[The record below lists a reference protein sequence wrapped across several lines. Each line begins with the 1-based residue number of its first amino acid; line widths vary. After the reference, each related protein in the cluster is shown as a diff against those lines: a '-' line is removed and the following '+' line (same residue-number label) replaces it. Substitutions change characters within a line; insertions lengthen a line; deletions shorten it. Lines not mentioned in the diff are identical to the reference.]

1 MRALSGVL
9 LVAMVFLSSGCAAFR
24 FRVRDRD
31 PASSDALTARYDQR
45 DLIQWA
51 ELISN
56 DLLETFPPES
66 VEHPILVVMGIENRT
81 RRHID
86 TRALADSITTHMMD
100 SEKVSFINAD
110 RRDELLSEQ
119 GYQMQHAT
127 PETRVAIGRQLGAR
141 YMLTGS
147 LIEIQTESGRQV
159 RVSKQEDVYY
169 QLTVEVTDLETSLI
183 VARKQRDRLR
193 RARRPLIGW

>member
-1 MRALSGVL
+1 MRTFSGLL
-9 LVAMVFLSSGCAAFR
+9 LVAMIVLSSGCAAFR
-24 FRVRDRD
+24 MKIGERD
-31 PASSDALTARYDQR
+31 PSDSDPLTARYDQR
-45 DLIQWA
+45 DLLQWA

-56 DLLETFPPES
+56 DLLETFPPENI
-66 VEHPILVVMGIENRT
+66 EHPILVVMGIENRT
-81 RRHID
+81 TRHID
-86 TRALADSITTHMMD
+86 MRALADSVTTHMMN
-100 SEKVSFINAD
+100 SGKLSFINAD
-110 RRDELLSEQ
+110 RRDALLAEQ
-119 GYQMQHAT
+119 GYQMQHAA

-147 LIEIQTESGRQV
+147 LVEIQAESGRQV